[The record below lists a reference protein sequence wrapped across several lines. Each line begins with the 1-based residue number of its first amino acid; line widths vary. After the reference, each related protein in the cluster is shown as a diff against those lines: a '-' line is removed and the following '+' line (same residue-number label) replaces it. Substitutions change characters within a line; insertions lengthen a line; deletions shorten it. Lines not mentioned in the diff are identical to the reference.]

1 MVNCQNCGRSNLGGV
16 QFCELCGTKLEAK
29 DESFEKIIASPG
41 QIRFPHP
48 PSTVAT
54 ISPMSKSNVDM
65 IGKLTLNDER
75 EFILDGKEEFLIG
88 RSDKMAGV
96 LPEIDLGEADKEMVT
111 SRKHARIIKK
121 GDAYLVEDLNSTN
134 FTYLNGKILSP
145 KTPTILDDGDVIRIG
160 KLYLVFSRIRKN

>member
-1 MVNCQNCGRSNLGGV
+1 MIICQNCGRSNIGGTL
-16 QFCELCGTKLEAK
+16 FCELCGAKLDTK
-29 DESFEKIIASPG
+29 DESFERIIASSG

-48 PSTVAT
+48 PSTVAAV
-54 ISPMSKSNVDM
+54 SPMAKASFDM

-88 RSDKMAGV
+88 RSDKMAGIT
-96 LPEIDLGEADKEMVT
+96 PEIDLTEADKEMVT
-111 SRKHARIIKK
+111 SRKHSRIIKK